1 MIKKVI
7 FSLLFSSIFVLTF
20 APSVSAQPF
29 FGECGTLNC
38 QDGFGEQPT
47 YENQDYCRCAKMVG
61 NQAPGT
67 DDIFGTIEPPAG
79 VEKYDAASGGK
90 SGLILF
96 LSNII
101 RIGTVV
107 AGIWV
112 MVNFI
117 LAGWTYITSSGDAKA
132 HGEASNKMTYSL
144 IGIAI
149 IVGAYTLAAVI
160 GLVIFGDAGYILNPQ
175 FTGVGGV

>member
-1 MIKKVI
+1 MKKILAVSLSI
-7 FSLLFSSIFVLTF
+7 FFSLLIFG
-20 APSVSAQPF
+20 ASPVSAQPPT
-29 FGECGTLNC
+29 GGCGTLECPVGYSKESLGGSLSVC
-38 QDGFGEQPT
+38 QCVA
-47 YENQDYCRCAKMVG
+47 N
-61 NQAPGT
+61 

-96 LSNII
+96 LSNLI

-132 HGEASNKMTYSL
+132 HGDASNKMTYSL

-149 IVGAYTLAAVI
+149 IVGAYALAAVI